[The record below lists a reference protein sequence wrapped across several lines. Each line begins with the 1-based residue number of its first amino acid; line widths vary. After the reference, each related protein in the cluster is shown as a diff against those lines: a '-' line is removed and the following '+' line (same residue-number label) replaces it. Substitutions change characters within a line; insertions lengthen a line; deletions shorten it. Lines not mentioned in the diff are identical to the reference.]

1 VILQLCEMTYL
12 SELPPVEEMAGI
24 VFEDENVID
33 LGLVPD
39 ATCQA
44 EEEEKKVGQKVAG
57 IYL

>member
-1 VILQLCEMTYL
+1 MTYL